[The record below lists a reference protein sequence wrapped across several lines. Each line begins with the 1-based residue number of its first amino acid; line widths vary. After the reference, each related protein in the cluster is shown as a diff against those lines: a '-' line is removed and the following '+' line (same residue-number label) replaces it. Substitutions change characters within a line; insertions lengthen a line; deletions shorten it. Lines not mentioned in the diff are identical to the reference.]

1 MAPMPELPEVETTAR
16 GLRKRVIGLKIA
28 GFWCDWSN
36 TIRYLK
42 PSDFA
47 LKIKNAKVIK
57 IRRRGKN
64 IIIDLNNKK
73 SLLIHMKMTGHLMYG
88 RYALTSGYW
97 LATSPGPLRDD
108 PYNQYIHAVFIL
120 NNKHHLVFCDA
131 RKFGKISLH
140 DTINL
145 SASKELAHLGPELW
159 ETTADQFVKIIKNK
173 SKSRI
178 KPTLLNQEVMAGV
191 GNIYCDESLW
201 ASGIHPLSIIKS
213 IPDEKIKELR
223 QFLVEITKSSLKTGG
238 ASTSDYRAVDGRGGR
253 FQNFHKVYQQTG
265 KPCLKPKCPGKIMRI
280 TVGSRGTHFCPSHQ
294 KLFVLP

>member
-1 MAPMPELPEVETTAR
+1 MPELPEVETTVR
-16 GLRKRVIGLKIA
+16 GLRKYIVGLKIV

-36 TIRYLK
+36 IIRYITPARL
-42 PSDFA
+42 A
-47 LKIKNAKVIK
+47 QEIKNTK
-57 IRRRGKN
+57 ITAIQRRGKN
-64 IIIDLNNKK
+64 ILINLNNKK
-73 SLLIHMKMTGHLMYG
+73 TLVVHMKMTGHLMYG
-88 RYALTSGYW
+88 KYALTNGYW

-108 PYNQYIHAVFIL
+108 PYNQYIHAVFTL
-120 NNKHHLVFCDA
+120 DNGRHLVFCDA

-140 DTINL
+140 DTANL
-145 SASKELAHLGPELW
+145 LASKELAHLGPELW

-178 KPTLLNQEVMAGV
+178 KQVLLNQAVIAGV
-191 GNIYCDESLW
+191 GNIYCDEGLW
-201 ASGIHPLSIIKS
+201 ASGIHPLSRIQN
-213 IPDEKIKELR
+213 IPDKKLKELHAA
-223 QFLVEITKSSLKTGG
+223 LVRITKESLKTGG
-238 ASTSDYRAVDGRGGR
+238 DSTSDYRAVDGRGGR